1 MRESVRL
8 HVCESARESVRARDG
23 ERESKSEIESER
35 EPQCAVPRRYS
46 GHLHVQVIVGGSKLG
61 ESQSADTTMTQC
73 LAETNA
79 ALAMAEDNN
88 TELQAKLSALTREQV
103 RTMVAATWQGSLCFL
118 QRKIVASVCLAAVDA
133 VGGACTSLLIY
144 ALCCGL
150 S

>member
-8 HVCESARESVRARDG
+8 HVCDSARRACARG
-23 ERESKSEIESER
+23 RERESESEIESER

-46 GHLHVQVIVGGSKLG
+46 GHSHVRVIVGGSKLG

-79 ALAMAEDNN
+79 ALAMVEDNN
-88 TELQAKLSALTREQV
+88 TELQAKLSALTKEQV
-103 RTMVAATWQGSLCFL
+103 RTMAAATWRGSSCFPH
-118 QRKIVASVCLAAVDA
+118 RKIVASVCVAAVDA
-133 VGGACTSLLIY
+133 VAGACKSLRY
-144 ALCCGL
+144 MRLCCGL

>member
-1 MRESVRL
+1 
-8 HVCESARESVRARDG
+8 
-23 ERESKSEIESER
+23 
-35 EPQCAVPRRYS
+35 
-46 GHLHVQVIVGGSKLG
+46 VIVGGSKLG